1 MAVTAPEW
9 LTRRGGGLKLASDG
23 RTWYVLIG
31 GEPQYAVVERPVQG
45 KFGCLVK
52 QVNSGKPFDCNS
64 TAGSPH
70 EAVAAGLED
79 LRKALGW

>member
-9 LTRRGGGLKLASDG
+9 LTRRSGSLKLASDR
-23 RTWYVLIG
+23 RTWYVLLS
-31 GEPQYAVVERPVQG
+31 GEPQYTVVERPVAG
-45 KFGCLVK
+45 RFGAFVK
-52 QVNSGKPFDCNS
+52 HANSGKPIESTS
-64 TAGSPH
+64 TAASPE

>member
-9 LTRRGGGLKLASDG
+9 LTRRGGSLKLASDD
-23 RTWYVLIG
+23 RTWYVLLD
-31 GEPQYAVVERPVQG
+31 GEPNYAVVERPVAG
-45 KFGCLVK
+45 KFGSLVK
-52 QVNSGKPFDCNS
+52 VVNSGRPVESTS
-64 TAGSPH
+64 TAASPE